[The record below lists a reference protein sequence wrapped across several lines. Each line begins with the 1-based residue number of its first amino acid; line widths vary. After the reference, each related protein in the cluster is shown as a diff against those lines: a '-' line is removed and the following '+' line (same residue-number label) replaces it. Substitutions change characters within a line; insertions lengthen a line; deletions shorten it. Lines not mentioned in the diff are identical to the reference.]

1 MARSLVQAL
10 EGLSFPC
17 DRAHVLEFAEE
28 HDISP
33 RAMDFLRRLREQQ
46 YASMEEL
53 FAVLPSKGSLRKARQ
68 ELEPHFAPELLPP
81 QAAVAAAPEK
91 EDDAREGEQDEDPEQ
106 DLPATAGRRK
116 APPIEPEAA
125 GGPRRERQEPSI
137 VSLGGLDPF
146 GLSSQWQQA
155 WLKGVESYTRLFM
168 PWLRR

>member
-1 MARSLVQAL
+1 MARSLAQAL

-17 DRAHVLEFAEE
+17 DRAHVLKFAEE

-33 RAMDFLRRLREQQ
+33 RATDFLQRLPEQQ
-46 YASMEEL
+46 YASMGEL

-68 ELEPHFAPELLPP
+68 QPQPDFAPELLRP
-81 QAAVAAAPEK
+81 QVAMKAAPEK
-91 EDDAREGEQDEDPEQ
+91 EDDAPEGEQDEDPEQ
-106 DLPATAGRRK
+106 NLPALAGRRK

-125 GGPRRERQEPSI
+125 GGPRRERQEPST

-146 GLSSQWQQA
+146 GLTSQWQQA